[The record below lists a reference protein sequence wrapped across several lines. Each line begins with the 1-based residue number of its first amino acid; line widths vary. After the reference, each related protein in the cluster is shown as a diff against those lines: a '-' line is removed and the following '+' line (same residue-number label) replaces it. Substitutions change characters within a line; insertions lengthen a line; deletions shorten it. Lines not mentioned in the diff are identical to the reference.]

1 MKNIDKQSSLKS
13 ITIGDIARE
22 LGLSKT
28 TISRAI
34 SGKGRIG
41 AETKQRVHDYI
52 LEHNYRPNLIA
63 KGLAQSKTYNV
74 GVVLPADA
82 NLAEIPFFQSCL
94 MGICEAAASM
104 DYDVLVTTVTDD
116 DISQLKRLIDNQKV
130 DGIVLT
136 RSLVRDMPAEYLK
149 ETGIPFVL
157 IGTSEDEEIIQID
170 SDHEAG
176 CCELTALSL
185 KNGCKRVALLA
196 GNQNH
201 MVNRSRYQGYRKAFL
216 ETNREI
222 NNELVFLNLNNNILI
237 QKAVNTVLE
246 RGVDCILCSDDFICS
261 KALSYIEESK
271 VSIPNNVK
279 VASFYNSNQL
289 ENHNP
294 PITALNVNVK
304 ELGITACKHLISI
317 ISGETASHKS
327 LLNYEIVLK
336 KSTS

>member
-1 MKNIDKQSSLKS
+1 MKHYNKQSSPRN
-13 ITIGDIARE
+13 ITIGDIAKD

-41 AETKQRVHDYI
+41 AETKQRVQEYI
-52 LEHNYRPNLIA
+52 LEHNYRPNLVA
-63 KGLAQSKTYNV
+63 KGLAQSKTYNI

-82 NLAEIPFFQSCL
+82 NLTEIPFFQSCL

-104 DYDVLVTTVTDD
+104 DYDVLITTVTDD
-116 DISQLKRLIDNQKV
+116 DISLLKRLIDNQKV

-136 RSLVRDMPAEYLK
+136 RSLVHDLPAEYLK

-157 IGTSEDEEIIQID
+157 IGTSEDEDIVQID

-176 CCELTALSL
+176 CCELTTFVL
-185 KNGCKRVALLA
+185 KTGCERVALLA

-201 MVNRSRYQGYRKAFL
+201 MVNRSRYQGYKKAFL
-216 ETNREI
+216 ETDKEI
-222 NNELVFLNLNNNILI
+222 NNDLVFLNLNNNILI
-237 QKAVNTVLE
+237 QKALNNVLE

-261 KALSYIEESK
+261 KVITHLEDKKIA
-271 VSIPNNVK
+271 IPDKVK
-279 VASFYNSNQL
+279 VASYYNSNHL

-294 PITALNVNVK
+294 PITALNISIK
-304 ELGITACKHLISI
+304 ELGITAGKHLIKI
-317 ISGETASHKS
+317 ISGEPASHKS
-327 LLNYEIVLK
+327 LVNYEIVLK